1 MMEPGIQEL
10 QRSAIVRMFDLEE
23 TGESWGRAQ
32 TWKVLVYDTFCK
44 EVVAPLLKV
53 GGLRN
58 NGVTLHLNLNGERL
72 PVEDTP
78 AVYFVEPTDDNIARI
93 IQDLEEGLYPSCYI
107 NFASMGPRA
116 QLEDL
121 ARGTLVAGATHR
133 VAAVF
138 DRYLSF
144 VSLSPTLFSLNLPAA
159 YRTIHSP
166 SIEEHQI
173 QQYIER
179 IVDGLLSV
187 LVTLRALPVIR
198 CPPHE
203 VAEMV
208 ARRLEERIHELL
220 SKGSSAADLFSAS
233 STAGAAAAESGQRP
247 LLCIVDRD
255 IDLVTML
262 NHTWTYQAMA
272 NDVLGMRLNRLTVP
286 VAGDSGPPQPKVYDV
301 DDSDAFWA
309 AHAGDPFPDVAEAVT
324 EAVEEFQR
332 RREEMHA
339 SSDVGAESIGND
351 LAAAFSALPEMTERK
366 RSIDMHTNIAT
377 ALMKEVEARQLHQ
390 YYEIEDQF
398 SSQSS
403 STSVSQLEQ
412 LLNDSGKGTILDKT
426 RALLV
431 LYLTKESLSSAQLQG
446 LVEALEACGG
456 DASGITYLQHLASIR
471 SMMVPSTTT
480 GSSLTGGGS
489 SGSSSG
495 ASALFDRLRQG
506 GEGLLAAGKSGL
518 KNVLTSKKELAVCKI
533 LDALMDHKTSSLTEN
548 FLYLDPKGTA
558 SGARGETAPRVRA
571 PFRRAIAFVVGGG
584 SYAELQAL
592 QELAQ
597 KQGRHIVYGSTDLVA
612 PCQFAEELCHLGRA
626 QGGS

>member
-1 MMEPGIQEL
+1 MAEPGIQEL
-10 QRSAIVRMFDLEE
+10 QRSAIVRMFDLEDNA
-23 TGESWGRAQ
+23 ESWGKSH

-58 NGVTLHLNLNGERL
+58 NGVTLHLNLGGERL

-78 AVYFVEPTDDNIARI
+78 AVYFVEPTNDNIAKI
-93 IQDLEEGLYPSCYI
+93 VMDLQDGLYPSCYI
-107 NFASMGPRA
+107 NFASMGPRP

-133 VAAVF
+133 VAGVF

-166 SIEEHQI
+166 SIEEHTI
-173 QQYIER
+173 QMYIER

-187 LVTLRALPVIR
+187 LVTMKALPVIR
-198 CPPHE
+198 CPPKE

-208 ARRLEERIHELL
+208 ARRLEERIRELL
-220 SKGSSAADLFSAS
+220 RSDSSAADLF
-233 STAGAAAAESGQRP
+233 GATAAESGQRP

-272 NDVLGMRLNRLTVP
+272 HDVLGMRLNRLTVP
-286 VAGDSGPPQPKVYDV
+286 VVGDSGVPQPTLYDV

-309 AHAGDPFPDVAEAVT
+309 AHAGDPFPAVAEAVT

-339 SSDVGAESIGND
+339 SSDLGAVSITND
-351 LAAAFSALPEMTERK
+351 LSAAFSALPEMAERK

-390 YYEIEDQF
+390 YYEMEDQF

-403 STSVSQLEQ
+403 SVSVSQLEQ
-412 LLNDSGKGTILDKT
+412 VLTDSGQGTILDKT

-431 LYLTKESLSSAQLQG
+431 LYLTKQSLDSSKLQA

-456 DASGITYLQHLASIR
+456 DASGIAYLQHLASIR
-471 SMMVPSTTT
+471 SMMVPSTAT

-489 SGSSSG
+489 AGGSGVG
-495 ASALFDRLRQG
+495 ASALFDRLQKT

-518 KNVLTSKKELAVCKI
+518 KNVLTSKKDLVVCKI
-533 LDALMDHKTSSLTEN
+533 LDALMEHKTTTLTEN
-548 FLYLDPKGTA
+548 FLYLDPRATATGT
-558 SGARGETAPRVRA
+558 RGETAPRQRA
-571 PFRRAIAFVVGGG
+571 PFRRAVAFVVGGG

-592 QELAQ
+592 QELAL
-597 KQGRHIVYGSTDLVA
+597 KQGRHVIYGCTDLVA
-612 PCQFAEELCHLGRA
+612 PSQFAEELCHLGRA
-626 QGGS
+626 SK